1 MRQSILRR
9 LFKVLPFS
17 KLVCQRLSAYTHVG
31 SAVLRLQPCV
41 TVSDYSANMK
51 VRRPKPSCA
60 VAVSQCASVVV
71 RVCVLV
77 VLHKCMQACVC
88 VRVCV
93 CVTVCVTVCQSVSQC
108 VCV

>member
-17 KLVCQRLSAYTHVG
+17 KLVCQRLSAYMHVG

-51 VRRPKPSCA
+51 VRRPKPNCA
-60 VAVSQCASVVV
+60 VAV
-71 RVCVLV
+71 
-77 VLHKCMQACVC
+77 
-88 VRVCV
+88 
-93 CVTVCVTVCQSVSQC
+93 
-108 VCV
+108 